1 MPLRHPLALGV
12 TICEDVGV
20 EAPCRDVSLIRSF
33 TGLPVLQFPTVA
45 RPLCVFS
52 ALTDAS
58 GTADILL
65 QVGHF
70 SEAYQEIYRVQS
82 NLSFPDP
89 LRIVYYV
96 MRLARCP
103 LPGPGIYLFTLSA
116 NGFWLAQ
123 RSLRVY
129 SHEAAHE

>member
-1 MPLRHPLALGV
+1 MATRLPLALGL
-12 TICEDVGV
+12 TICEDVVV
-20 EAPCRDVSLIRSF
+20 EAPSRDVSLIRSF
-33 TGLPVLQFPTVA
+33 TGLPVEHFPTIA

-52 ALTDAS
+52 ALTDGS
-58 GTADILL
+58 GAADILL

-70 SEAYQEIYRVQS
+70 SDTYEEVYRAHSQ
-82 NLSFPDP
+82 LAFPDP

-103 LPGPGIYLFTLSA
+103 LPGSGIYLFTLSA

-129 SHEAAHE
+129 SPGATP

>member
-1 MPLRHPLALGV
+1 MAARLPMALGL
-12 TICEDVGV
+12 TICEDMVV
-20 EAPCRDVSLIRSF
+20 ETPSRDVSLVRSF
-33 TGLPVLQFPTVA
+33 TGLPVEHFPANA
-45 RPLCVFS
+45 RPLCLFS
-52 ALTDAS
+52 ALTDGF
-58 GTADILL
+58 GTADLLL

-70 SEAYQEIYRVQS
+70 SDAYEEIYRVQT
-82 NLSFPDP
+82 NLAFPDP

-116 NGFWLAQ
+116 NGQWLAQ

-129 SHEAAHE
+129 VREARP